1 MRGHKRRQN
10 LKKLMKEAVSPE
22 RLEEILAE
30 TQIETLS
37 TNQDKEEG
45 DVNGATNEPGTSPEY
60 DPDKKTA
67 DYNP

>member
-1 MRGHKRRQN
+1 
-10 LKKLMKEAVSPE
+10 MKEAVSPE